1 MITHETEN
9 YIILH
14 PNFKI
19 FTAKAVDEVFSFVKN
34 PHYEKEIAIDM
45 NNIYS
50 ISSEFLSMINSL
62 DKKLALLNCCAEVQV
77 LLNITNSDKN
87 VKLFT
92 NRLDLEEDKRELR
105 NRKFALV

>member
-9 YIILH
+9 YIIIH
-14 PNFKI
+14 PSYKI
-19 FTAKAVDEVFSFVKN
+19 FTAKAVEEVCDFLRNIDSSKDV
-34 PHYEKEIAIDM
+34 AIDM
-45 NNIYS
+45 GNVYS
-50 ISSEFLSMINSL
+50 ISAEFMMMINSL
-62 DKKLALLNCCAEVQV
+62 DKKLALLNCCPEVLV

-87 VKLFT
+87 VKIFT

>member
-19 FTAKAVDEVFSFVKN
+19 FTAKAVEEVCDFLQNTASSKDV
-34 PHYEKEIAIDM
+34 AIDM
-45 NNIYS
+45 GNVYS
-50 ISSEFLSMINSL
+50 ISTEFLTMISSL
-62 DKKLALLNCCAEVQV
+62 DKKLALLNCCAEVLV

-87 VKLFT
+87 VKIFT
-92 NRLDLEEDKRELR
+92 NKLDLEEDKRELR
-105 NRKFALV
+105 NRKFALD